1 MLTSLIKKSN
11 SDISNYLYFN
21 DLFKNHLVATVSICY
36 ENINGMPR
44 KYLPVPDGG
53 RHS

>member
-11 SDISNYLYFN
+11 SNNSNYLYSN
-21 DLFKNHLVATVSICY
+21 DLFKNHLVATISFRY

-44 KYLPVPDGG
+44 KYLPVSDG
-53 RHS
+53 